1 MLYNEYLQNR
11 KYYQLIGRDFLLEMK
26 HACLFYKP
34 GKGKTYP
41 CVEAARAIDESMNG
55 KARVLILSTADA
67 VTKMWMSEIVPQHI
81 LPKHTSIITF
91 TKAIQDAMRTVLL
104 QTKFDIII
112 VDESHKIK
120 SHSSKISKLVYLL
133 TKKVPYA
140 WALSGTPRSNNDVD
154 IFCQF
159 HNMNVSKWGDIS
171 YTQFVDTCCDV
182 DKQFL
187 RGMMIK
193 KPIGI
198 NDKYKAGWERNIVM
212 YTQRVDYEED
222 DNMPPC
228 TIEQVSIPFKPSKEY
243 LLAKQGVIN
252 LPDYI
257 TTLNKLSVTMKLQQL
272 ANGFMYIP
280 HPEDETKRLTCDI
293 QHNNKLDW
301 LTNNLSMKPTLL
313 VYKFEVDYEQI
324 TNHLTK
330 IGKSWTE
337 DIEQFKKGKHNVL
350 ILNCARCESF
360 NLQMCA
366 NVIFYTMDYSYIMYE
381 QMMRRVH
388 RMGQD
393 KPVSVKILIAEGTV
407 ENQVWGAVQNKQ
419 TLSDMFYAIKESVR

>member
-1 MLYNEYLQNR
+1 MLYDEYLKNR
-11 KYYQLIGRDFLLEMK
+11 KSYQLIGRDFLLEMK

-41 CVEAARAIDESMNG
+41 CIEAARAVDEDMKGN
-55 KARVLILSTADA
+55 ARVLILSTSDA
-67 VTKMWMSEIVPQHI
+67 ITKMWKSEIVPQHI
-81 LPKHTSIITF
+81 LPKHTSMLTF
-91 TKAIQDAMRTVLL
+91 TKAIQDAMKTVLL
-104 QTKFDIII
+104 QTKFDVII

-140 WALSGTPRSNNDVD
+140 WALSGTPRGNNDVD

-171 YTQFVDTCCDV
+171 YTQFVDTCCDL
-182 DKQFL
+182 DKQFI

-198 NDKYKAGWERNIVM
+198 ADKYKAGWERNVAM
-212 YTQRVDYEED
+212 YSQRVDYDEN

-228 TIEQVSIPFKPSKEY
+228 TIEVVSIPFTPSKEY
-243 LLAKQGVIN
+243 LLAKQGVID

-280 HPEDETKRLTCDI
+280 NPEDETKRITCNI

-301 LTNNLSMKPTLL
+301 LTNNVSMKPTLL

-330 IGKSWTE
+330 ISRTWTE
-337 DIEQFKKGKHNVL
+337 DIELFKKGNHNVL

-366 NVIFYTMDYSYIMYE
+366 NVIFYSMDYSYIMYE

-388 RMGQD
+388 RIGQTE
-393 KPVSVKILIAEGTV
+393 PVSVKILIAKGTV
-407 ENQVWGAVQNKQ
+407 ETQVWEAVQNKQ
-419 TLSDMFYAIKESVR
+419 TLSDMFYAIKESVK